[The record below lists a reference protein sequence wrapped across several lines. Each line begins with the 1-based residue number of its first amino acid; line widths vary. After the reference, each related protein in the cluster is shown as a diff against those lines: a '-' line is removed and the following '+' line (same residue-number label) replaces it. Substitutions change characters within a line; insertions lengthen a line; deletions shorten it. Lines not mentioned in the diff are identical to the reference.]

1 MDVVC
6 REGPSAV
13 LELVAM
19 GADFTKGPKGDL
31 HLTRE
36 GGHSHRRVVH
46 AADLTGKEV
55 ERALLA
61 AARSHPN
68 ISILEHH
75 AAVDLVCDRVGGAK
89 HCLGLDV
96 LDTRSYQMQRLVA
109 PVTML
114 ASGGAGGYV
123 LQHAS
128 MICFRFSICLK
139 DASVPATAYECI
151 CLGMPE
157 PRCCSSILL

>member
-1 MDVVC
+1 MDAVC

-13 LELVAM
+13 LELVEM

-61 AARSHPN
+61 GARAHPN
-68 ISILEHH
+68 ITIMEHH
-75 AAVDLVCDRVGGAK
+75 VGVDLVCDNVAGAK

-96 LDTRSYQMQRLVA
+96 LDSRSHSMQRLVA

-114 ASGGAGGYV
+114 ASGGAGD
-123 LQHAS
+123 L
-128 MICFRFSICLK
+128 
-139 DASVPATAYECI
+139 
-151 CLGMPE
+151 
-157 PRCCSSILL
+157 PRARKST